1 MKKKY
6 TLWAGALVASLL
18 MSTTAFAAG
27 PSVII
32 QRDNDSNNAR
42 LYLTGVSE
50 DTTSVE
56 ISLKSKQN
64 LENAHFLGSE
74 DLAYSHHTE
83 KDGVLTIYADS
94 LSVLESQNNQIY
106 LGNLTLPDGVSF
118 TGVSKL
124 ITLNSKDAA
133 TSYTQV
139 SLEDDGSDNS
149 GDNGAGGDNGDN
161 GTGGNNGDNGSNG
174 GGSNGGGSNGGGSN
188 GGGSNGGGSNGGG
201 SNGGGSN
208 GGGSNGGG
216 SSSGGSSSGS
226 SSSSSSSS
234 SNSTTTGRPVI
245 KGDQTNG
252 MIIANNDGS
261 VSIQPHDGYEVR
273 DVLVNGVSQGP
284 VQQLLHLKSTDVVE
298 VIFAAVQQPST
309 GSTNFSD
316 VPANQWYAPA
326 VSYVTQRG
334 LFSGVSETQF
344 APSQSMTRGM
354 LVSVL
359 YRFNGTSHTGSS
371 PFADV
376 SSDAW
381 YGNAV
386 SWAYTNNLVSG
397 VSDTSFAP
405 NTPIT
410 REQAAVMLAR
420 YLKFSGVAL
429 ENGTPDF
436 QDTTS
441 ISGYAKESVGA
452 MQKAGL
458 LSGDNEGNFRPDAQ
472 ITRAEIASIFMRLC
486 QKYGI

>member
-32 QRDNDSNNAR
+32 QRDNESNNAR

-50 DTTSVE
+50 NTTSVE
-56 ISLKSKQN
+56 ISLKSKQD
-64 LENAHFLGSE
+64 LENVHFLGAE
-74 DLAYSHHTE
+74 DLAYSYHTE

-106 LGNLTLPDGVSF
+106 LGNLTLPEDVSF

-149 GDNGAGGDNGDN
+149 GDNGAGGDNG
-161 GTGGNNGDNGSNG
+161 TGGDNGDN
-174 GGSNGGGSNGGGSN
+174 
-188 GGGSNGGGSNGGG
+188 
-201 SNGGGSN
+201 
-208 GGGSNGGG
+208 GSNGGG
-216 SSSGGSSSGS
+216 SSSGGSSSGGS
-226 SSSSSSSS
+226 SSGGSSSSGSSSGGSSSSSSSS
-234 SNSTTTGRPVI
+234 SNTTTGRPVI

-252 MIIANNDGS
+252 MIIASNDGS

-273 DVLVNGVSQGP
+273 DVLVNGVSQGA

-376 SSDAW
+376 SSNAW

-429 ENGTPDF
+429 ESGTPDF
-436 QDTTS
+436 QDTAS

-458 LSGDNEGNFRPDAQ
+458 LSGDNVGNFRPNAQ

>member
-161 GTGGNNGDNGSNG
+161 GTGGNNGDN
-174 GGSNGGGSNGGGSN
+174 GSNGGGSN

-386 SWAYTNNLVSG
+386 SWAYANNLVSG

-436 QDTTS
+436 QDTAS

>member
-149 GDNGAGGDNGDN
+149 GDNGASGDNGDN
-161 GTGGNNGDNGSNG
+161 GTGGDNGDN
-174 GGSNGGGSNGGGSN
+174 
-188 GGGSNGGGSNGGG
+188 G

-234 SNSTTTGRPVI
+234 NNSTTTGRPVI

-261 VSIQPHDGYEVR
+261 VSIQPHDDYEVR

-386 SWAYTNNLVSG
+386 SLAYTNNLVSG

-436 QDTTS
+436 QDTAS
-441 ISGYAKESVGA
+441 ISRYAKESVGA

-472 ITRAEIASIFMRLC
+472 ITCAEIASIFMRLC

>member
-32 QRDNDSNNAR
+32 QRDNDSNHAR
-42 LYLTGVSE
+42 LYLTGVSD

-64 LENAHFLGSE
+64 LENAHFLGAE
-74 DLAYSHHTE
+74 DLAYSHHIE

-94 LSVLESQNNQIY
+94 LSVLESQNDQIY

-124 ITLNSKDAA
+124 ITLNSKDAV

-161 GTGGNNGDNGSNG
+161 GSNSGGSNGSNNGDNGSNG
-174 GGSNGGGSNGGGSN
+174 GGSSSGGSS
-188 GGGSNGGGSNGGG
+188 
-201 SNGGGSN
+201 
-208 GGGSNGGG
+208 GGG

-226 SSSSSSSS
+226 SSSGSS
-234 SNSTTTGRPVI
+234 SNSSSTTTGRPVI

-252 MIIANNDGS
+252 MIIASDDGS

-359 YRFNGTSHTGSS
+359 YRFNGTSHTGTS
-371 PFADV
+371 PFTDV
-376 SSDAW
+376 SSNAW

-386 SWAYTNNLVSG
+386 SWAYANNLVSG

-429 ENGTPDF
+429 ESGTPDF
-436 QDTTS
+436 QDTAS

>member
-139 SLEDDGSDNS
+139 SLEDDGSDN
-149 GDNGAGGDNGDN
+149 
-161 GTGGNNGDNGSNG
+161 G
-174 GGSNGGGSNGGGSN
+174 GGSNGGS
-188 GGGSNGGGSNGGG
+188 
-201 SNGGGSN
+201 
-208 GGGSNGGG
+208 
-216 SSSGGSSSGS
+216 SSSGGSSSV
-226 SSSSSSSS
+226 SSSS

-245 KGDQTNG
+245 KGDQANG

-334 LFSGVSETQF
+334 LFFGVSETQF
-344 APSQSMTRGM
+344 TPSQSMTRGM

-386 SWAYTNNLVSG
+386 SWAYANNLVSG

-420 YLKFSGVAL
+420 YLKFSSVAL

-436 QDTTS
+436 QDTAS

-458 LSGDNEGNFRPDAQ
+458 LSGDNAGNFRPDAQ
-472 ITRAEIASIFMRLC
+472 ITRPEIASIFMRLC

>member
-18 MSTTAFAAG
+18 MSTTAFAAD

-32 QRDNDSNNAR
+32 QRDNDSNHAR

-64 LENAHFLGSE
+64 LENAHFLGAE
-74 DLAYSHHTE
+74 DLAYSHHIE

-94 LSVLESQNNQIY
+94 LSALESQNDQIY

-149 GDNGAGGDNGDN
+149 DDNGAGGDNGDN
-161 GTGGNNGDNGSNG
+161 GSNSGGSNGSNNGDNGSNG
-174 GGSNGGGSNGGGSN
+174 GGSS
-188 GGGSNGGGSNGGG
+188 
-201 SNGGGSN
+201 
-208 GGGSNGGG
+208 GGG
-216 SSSGGSSSGS
+216 SSGGGSSSGS
-226 SSSSSSSS
+226 SSSGSSSSGSS
-234 SNSTTTGRPVI
+234 SNSSSTTTGRPVI

-252 MIIANNDGS
+252 MIIASDDGS

-298 VIFAAVQQPST
+298 VVFAAVQQPST

-376 SSDAW
+376 SSNAW

-386 SWAYTNNLVSG
+386 SWAYANNLVSG

-429 ENGTPDF
+429 ESGTPDF
-436 QDTTS
+436 QDTAS

>member
-161 GTGGNNGDNGSNG
+161 GTGGDNGDN
-174 GGSNGGGSNGGGSN
+174 
-188 GGGSNGGGSNGGG
+188 GSNGGG

-234 SNSTTTGRPVI
+234 NNSTTTGRPVI

-309 GSTNFSD
+309 GSANFSD

-436 QDTTS
+436 QDTAS
-441 ISGYAKESVGA
+441 ISRYAKESVGA

>member
-6 TLWAGALVASLL
+6 TLWADALVASLL

-32 QRDNDSNNAR
+32 QRDNDSNHAR
-42 LYLTGVSE
+42 LYLTGVSD

-64 LENAHFLGSE
+64 LENAHFLGAE

-83 KDGVLTIYADS
+83 KDGVLTIYVDS
-94 LSVLESQNNQIY
+94 LSALESQNDQIY

-149 GDNGAGGDNGDN
+149 GDTGAGGDNGDN
-161 GTGGNNGDNGSNG
+161 VTGGDNGDNVSNSGGCSNNG
-174 GGSNGGGSNGGGSN
+174 GGSNNGSGSNGGS
-188 GGGSNGGGSNGGG
+188 
-201 SNGGGSN
+201 
-208 GGGSNGGG
+208 
-216 SSSGGSSSGS
+216 SSSGGSSSGGNS
-226 SSSSSSSS
+226 SGSSSSSS

-376 SSDAW
+376 SSNAW

-386 SWAYTNNLVSG
+386 SWAYANNLVSG

-429 ENGTPDF
+429 ESGTPDF
-436 QDTTS
+436 QDTAS

>member
-42 LYLTGVSE
+42 LYLTGISE

-64 LENAHFLGSE
+64 LANAHFLGAE

-94 LSVLESQNNQIY
+94 LSVLESQNDQIY

-161 GTGGNNGDNGSNG
+161 GSNS
-174 GGSNGGGSNGGGSN
+174 GGSNGSDN
-188 GGGSNGGGSNGGG
+188 
-201 SNGGGSN
+201 
-208 GGGSNGGG
+208 GSNGGG
-216 SSSGGSSSGS
+216 SSSGGSSSGGSSSGGSSSGS
-226 SSSSSSSS
+226 SSSGSSS
-234 SNSTTTGRPVI
+234 STTTGRPVI

-252 MIIANNDGS
+252 MIITSDDGS

-376 SSDAW
+376 SSNAW

-386 SWAYTNNLVSG
+386 SWAYANNLVSG

-429 ENGTPDF
+429 ESGTPDF
-436 QDTTS
+436 QDTAS

>member
-161 GTGGNNGDNGSNG
+161 GTGGDNGDNGSNG
-174 GGSNGGGSNGGGSN
+174 GGSNGGGSNGGG
-188 GGGSNGGGSNGGG
+188 
-201 SNGGGSN
+201 
-208 GGGSNGGG
+208 
-216 SSSGGSSSGS
+216 
-226 SSSSSSSS
+226 

-284 VQQLLHLKSTDVVE
+284 LQQLLHLKSTDVVE

-309 GSTNFSD
+309 GSANFSD

-376 SSDAW
+376 SNNAW

-386 SWAYTNNLVSG
+386 SWAYANNLVSG

-436 QDTTS
+436 QDTAS

>member
-1 MKKKY
+1 
-6 TLWAGALVASLL
+6 

-161 GTGGNNGDNGSNG
+161 GDN
-174 GGSNGGGSNGGGSN
+174 
-188 GGGSNGGGSNGGG
+188 G

-376 SSDAW
+376 SSDAR

-386 SWAYTNNLVSG
+386 SWAYANNLVSG

-420 YLKFSGVAL
+420 YLKFSSVAL

-436 QDTTS
+436 QDTAS

-458 LSGDNEGNFRPDAQ
+458 LSGDNAGNFRPDAQ
-472 ITRAEIASIFMRLC
+472 ITRPEIASIFMRLC

>member
-56 ISLKSKQN
+56 ISLKSKQD
-64 LENAHFLGSE
+64 LENAHFLGAE
-74 DLAYSHHTE
+74 DLAYSHHIE

-94 LSVLESQNNQIY
+94 LSVLESQNDQIY

-161 GTGGNNGDNGSNG
+161 GSNG
-174 GGSNGGGSNGGGSN
+174 GGSSSGGSSSGGS
-188 GGGSNGGGSNGGG
+188 SS
-201 SNGGGSN
+201 
-208 GGGSNGGG
+208 GG

-226 SSSSSSSS
+226 SSSGSSSSS
-234 SNSTTTGRPVI
+234 SSTTTGRPVI

-309 GSTNFSD
+309 GSANFSD
-316 VPANQWYAPA
+316 VPANQWYASA

-376 SSDAW
+376 SSNAW

-386 SWAYTNNLVSG
+386 SWAYANNLVSG

-429 ENGTPDF
+429 ESGTPDF
-436 QDTTS
+436 QDTAS

>member
-118 TGVSKL
+118 TGISKL

-133 TSYTQV
+133 TSYTQA
-139 SLEDDGSDNS
+139 SLEDDGS
-149 GDNGAGGDNGDN
+149 GDNGDN
-161 GTGGNNGDNGSNG
+161 GTGGDNGDN
-174 GGSNGGGSNGGGSN
+174 
-188 GGGSNGGGSNGGG
+188 GSNGGG

-386 SWAYTNNLVSG
+386 SWAYANNLVSG

-420 YLKFSGVAL
+420 YLKFSSVAL

-436 QDTTS
+436 QDTAS

-472 ITRAEIASIFMRLC
+472 ITRPEIASIFMRLC

>member
-161 GTGGNNGDNGSNG
+161 DTGGDNGDN
-174 GGSNGGGSNGGGSN
+174 
-188 GGGSNGGGSNGGG
+188 G

-234 SNSTTTGRPVI
+234 NNSTTTGRPVI

-359 YRFNGTSHTGSS
+359 YRFNGASHTGSS

-376 SSDAW
+376 SNNAW

-386 SWAYTNNLVSG
+386 SWAYANNLVSG

-436 QDTTS
+436 QDTAS
-441 ISGYAKESVGA
+441 ISRYAKESVGA

>member
-1 MKKKY
+1 
-6 TLWAGALVASLL
+6 

-161 GTGGNNGDNGSNG
+161 GDNGSNG
-174 GGSNGGGSNGGGSN
+174 SDNGDNSSNGSDNGDSGN
-188 GGGSNGGGSNGGG
+188 
-201 SNGGGSN
+201 
-208 GGGSNGGG
+208 NGGG
-216 SSSGGSSSGS
+216 SSSGGSSSGGSSIGGSSSGS

-234 SNSTTTGRPVI
+234 STTTGRPVI

-309 GSTNFSD
+309 GSANFSD

-386 SWAYTNNLVSG
+386 SWAYANNLVSG

-420 YLKFSGVAL
+420 YLKFSSVAL

-436 QDTTS
+436 QDTAS

-458 LSGDNEGNFRPDAQ
+458 LSGDNEGNLRPDAQ
-472 ITRAEIASIFMRLC
+472 ITRPEIASIFMRLC

>member
-161 GTGGNNGDNGSNG
+161 GTGGDNGDN
-174 GGSNGGGSNGGGSN
+174 
-188 GGGSNGGGSNGGG
+188 GSNGGGSNGGG

-386 SWAYTNNLVSG
+386 SWAYANNLVSG

-436 QDTTS
+436 QDTAS

>member
-32 QRDNDSNNAR
+32 QRDNDSNHAR

-64 LENAHFLGSE
+64 LENAHFLGAE
-74 DLAYSHHTE
+74 DLAYSHHIE

-94 LSVLESQNNQIY
+94 LSVLGSQNDQIY

-124 ITLNSKDAA
+124 ITLNSKDAV

-149 GDNGAGGDNGDN
+149 G
-161 GTGGNNGDNGSNG
+161 SNG
-174 GGSNGGGSNGGGSN
+174 GGSNGD
-188 GGGSNGGGSNGGG
+188 
-201 SNGGGSN
+201 GSN

-216 SSSGGSSSGS
+216 SSSGSSSSGS
-226 SSSSSSSS
+226 SSNSS
-234 SNSTTTGRPVI
+234 STTTGRPVI

-252 MIIANNDGS
+252 MIIASNDGS

-309 GSTNFSD
+309 GSANFSD
-316 VPANQWYAPA
+316 VPANQWYASA

-376 SSDAW
+376 SSNAW

-386 SWAYTNNLVSG
+386 SWAYANNLVSG

-429 ENGTPDF
+429 ESGIPDF
-436 QDTTS
+436 QDTAS

>member
-161 GTGGNNGDNGSNG
+161 GAGGDNGDNGTGGDNGDNGSNG
-174 GGSNGGGSNGGGSN
+174 GGSNGGSNGGGSSS
-188 GGGSNGGGSNGGG
+188 GGNSS
-201 SNGGGSN
+201 
-208 GGGSNGGG
+208 GG
-216 SSSGGSSSGS
+216 SSSGGSSSG
-226 SSSSSSSS
+226 SSSSSSS

-252 MIIANNDGS
+252 IIIANNDGS

-436 QDTTS
+436 QDTAS

>member
-74 DLAYSHHTE
+74 DLAYSHHIE

-94 LSVLESQNNQIY
+94 LSVLESQDNQIY

-139 SLEDDGSDNS
+139 ALEDDGSDNS
-149 GDNGAGGDNGDN
+149 GDGGDNGDN
-161 GTGGNNGDNGSNG
+161 GDNGSNG
-174 GGSNGGGSNGGGSN
+174 SDNGDSGN
-188 GGGSNGGGSNGGG
+188 
-201 SNGGGSN
+201 
-208 GGGSNGGG
+208 NGGG
-216 SSSGGSSSGS
+216 SSSGGSSSGGSSSGGSSSGGSSSGGS

-234 SNSTTTGRPVI
+234 SSTTTGRPVI

-309 GSTNFSD
+309 GSANFSD

-381 YGNAV
+381 YSNAV
-386 SWAYTNNLVSG
+386 SWAYANNLVSG

-429 ENGTPDF
+429 ESGTPDF
-436 QDTTS
+436 QDTAS

>member
-6 TLWAGALVASLL
+6 TLWAGALAASLL

-32 QRDNDSNNAR
+32 QRENNSNNAR

-74 DLAYSHHTE
+74 DLAYSYHTE

-94 LSVLESQNNQIY
+94 LSVLDSQNNQIY
-106 LGNLTLPDGVSF
+106 LGNLTLPDDVSFAGVSQM
-118 TGVSKL
+118 
-124 ITLNSKDAA
+124 ITLNSKDVS

-139 SLEDDGSDNS
+139 SLKDTLDDSGSSS
-149 GDNGAGGDNGDN
+149 GG
-161 GTGGNNGDNGSNG
+161 
-174 GGSNGGGSNGGGSN
+174 
-188 GGGSNGGGSNGGG
+188 
-201 SNGGGSN
+201 
-208 GGGSNGGG
+208 
-216 SSSGGSSSGS
+216 SSGGSSSGS
-226 SSSSSSSS
+226 SSSNNNNNSS
-234 SNSTTTGRPVI
+234 TATGRPTI
-245 KGDQTNG
+245 TGDQTNG

-261 VSIQPHDGYEVR
+261 VSIQPHAGYEVR

-284 VQQLLHLKSTDVVE
+284 ALQLLHLKSTDVVE
-298 VIFAAVQQPST
+298 VIFAPVQQPSS
-309 GSTNFSD
+309 GSASFTD
-316 VPANQWYAPA
+316 VPANQWYASA

-386 SWAYTNNLVSG
+386 SWAYTNSLVSG

-420 YLKFSGVAL
+420 YLKFSGIAL
-429 ENGTPDF
+429 ENSTPDF
-436 QDTTS
+436 QDTAS
-441 ISGYAKESVGA
+441 ISTYAKESVGA

-458 LSGDNEGNFRPDAQ
+458 LSGDDYGNFRPNAQ

>member
-18 MSTTAFAAG
+18 MSTTAFATG

-161 GTGGNNGDNGSNG
+161 GTGGDNGDN
-174 GGSNGGGSNGGGSN
+174 
-188 GGGSNGGGSNGGG
+188 G

-386 SWAYTNNLVSG
+386 SLAYTNNLVSG

-436 QDTTS
+436 QDTAS
-441 ISGYAKESVGA
+441 ISRYAKESVGA

-472 ITRAEIASIFMRLC
+472 ITCAEIASIFMRLC

>member
-149 GDNGAGGDNGDN
+149 GDNGAGGDNG
-161 GTGGNNGDNGSNG
+161 TGGDNGDN
-174 GGSNGGGSNGGGSN
+174 
-188 GGGSNGGGSNGGG
+188 
-201 SNGGGSN
+201 GSN

-376 SSDAW
+376 SNNAW

-436 QDTTS
+436 QDTAS

>member
-56 ISLKSKQN
+56 ISLKSKQD
-64 LENAHFLGSE
+64 LENAHFLGAE
-74 DLAYSHHTE
+74 DLAYSHHIE

-94 LSVLESQNNQIY
+94 LSVLESQNDQIY

-139 SLEDDGSDNS
+139 SLEDDGSDSS
-149 GDNGAGGDNGDN
+149 GDNGTGGDNGDN
-161 GTGGNNGDNGSNG
+161 GS
-174 GGSNGGGSNGGGSN
+174 
-188 GGGSNGGGSNGGG
+188 GG

-216 SSSGGSSSGS
+216 SSSGGSSSGGS
-226 SSSSSSSS
+226 SSGGSSSGGSSSGSSSSSSS
-234 SNSTTTGRPVI
+234 SNNTTTGRPVI

-309 GSTNFSD
+309 GSANFSD
-316 VPANQWYAPA
+316 VPANQWYASA

-376 SSDAW
+376 SSNAW

-386 SWAYTNNLVSG
+386 SWAYANNLVSG

-429 ENGTPDF
+429 ESGTPDF
-436 QDTTS
+436 QDTAS

>member
-6 TLWAGALVASLL
+6 TLWADALVASLL

-32 QRDNDSNNAR
+32 QRDNDSNHAR
-42 LYLTGVSE
+42 LYLTGVSD

-64 LENAHFLGSE
+64 LENAHFLGAE

-83 KDGVLTIYADS
+83 KDGVLTIYVDS
-94 LSVLESQNNQIY
+94 LSALESQNDQIY

-149 GDNGAGGDNGDN
+149 GDNGAGGENGAGGDNGDN
-161 GTGGNNGDNGSNG
+161 GSNSGGSNGSNNGDNGSNG
-174 GGSNGGGSNGGGSN
+174 GGSSSGGSS
-188 GGGSNGGGSNGGG
+188 
-201 SNGGGSN
+201 
-208 GGGSNGGG
+208 GGG

-226 SSSSSSSS
+226 SSSGSSSSGSS
-234 SNSTTTGRPVI
+234 SNSSSTTTGRPVI

-252 MIIANNDGS
+252 MIIASDDGS

-284 VQQLLHLKSTDVVE
+284 VQQLLNLKSTDVVE

-309 GSTNFSD
+309 GSANFSD
-316 VPANQWYAPA
+316 VPANQWYASA

-354 LVSVL
+354 LVSML

-376 SSDAW
+376 SSNAW

-386 SWAYTNNLVSG
+386 SWAYANNLVSG

-429 ENGTPDF
+429 ESGTPDF
-436 QDTTS
+436 QDTAS

>member
-6 TLWAGALVASLL
+6 TLFAGALVASLL

-161 GTGGNNGDNGSNG
+161 DTGGDNGDN
-174 GGSNGGGSNGGGSN
+174 
-188 GGGSNGGGSNGGG
+188 G

-234 SNSTTTGRPVI
+234 NNSTTTGRPVI

-359 YRFNGTSHTGSS
+359 YRFNGASHTGSS

-376 SSDAW
+376 SNNAW

-386 SWAYTNNLVSG
+386 SWAYANNLVSG

-436 QDTTS
+436 HDTAS

-472 ITRAEIASIFMRLC
+472 ITCAEIASIFMRLC

>member
-1 MKKKY
+1 M
-6 TLWAGALVASLL
+6 ASLL

-161 GTGGNNGDNGSNG
+161 GDNGSNG
-174 GGSNGGGSNGGGSN
+174 SDNGDNSSNGSDNGDSGN
-188 GGGSNGGGSNGGG
+188 
-201 SNGGGSN
+201 
-208 GGGSNGGG
+208 NGGG
-216 SSSGGSSSGS
+216 SSSGGSSIGGSSSGS

-234 SNSTTTGRPVI
+234 STTTGRPVI

-309 GSTNFSD
+309 GSANFSD

-386 SWAYTNNLVSG
+386 SWAYANNLVSG

-429 ENGTPDF
+429 ESGTPDF
-436 QDTTS
+436 QDTAS

>member
-18 MSTTAFAAG
+18 MSTTAFAAD

-32 QRDNDSNNAR
+32 QRDNDSNHAR

-64 LENAHFLGSE
+64 LENAHFLGAE
-74 DLAYSHHTE
+74 DLAYSHHIE

-94 LSVLESQNNQIY
+94 LSALESQNDQIY

-149 GDNGAGGDNGDN
+149 GDNGTGGDNGDN
-161 GTGGNNGDNGSNG
+161 GSNSGGSNGSNNGDN
-174 GGSNGGGSNGGGSN
+174 
-188 GGGSNGGGSNGGG
+188 
-201 SNGGGSN
+201 
-208 GGGSNGGG
+208 GSNGGG
-216 SSSGGSSSGS
+216 SSSGGSSGGGSSSGS
-226 SSSSSSSS
+226 SSSGSSSSGSS
-234 SNSTTTGRPVI
+234 SNSSSTTTGRPVI

-252 MIIANNDGS
+252 MIIASDDGS

-298 VIFAAVQQPST
+298 VVFAAVQQPST
-309 GSTNFSD
+309 GSTNFND

-359 YRFNGTSHTGSS
+359 YRFNGTSHTGTS
-371 PFADV
+371 PFTDV
-376 SSDAW
+376 SSNAW

-386 SWAYTNNLVSG
+386 SWAYANNLVSG

-429 ENGTPDF
+429 ESGTPDF
-436 QDTTS
+436 QDTAS

>member
-32 QRDNDSNNAR
+32 QRDNDSNHAR
-42 LYLTGVSE
+42 LYLTGVSD

-64 LENAHFLGSE
+64 LENAHFLGAE
-74 DLAYSHHTE
+74 DLAYSHHIE

-94 LSVLESQNNQIY
+94 LSVLESQNDQIY

-149 GDNGAGGDNGDN
+149 GDNGVGGDNGAGGDNGDN
-161 GTGGNNGDNGSNG
+161 GSNSGGSNGSNNGDNGSNG
-174 GGSNGGGSNGGGSN
+174 GGSS
-188 GGGSNGGGSNGGG
+188 
-201 SNGGGSN
+201 
-208 GGGSNGGG
+208 GGG
-216 SSSGGSSSGS
+216 SSSSGSSSGS
-226 SSSSSSSS
+226 SSSGSS
-234 SNSTTTGRPVI
+234 SNSSSTTTGRPVI

-252 MIIANNDGS
+252 MIIASDDGS

-376 SSDAW
+376 SSNAW

-386 SWAYTNNLVSG
+386 SWAYANNLVSG

-429 ENGTPDF
+429 ESGTPDF
-436 QDTTS
+436 QDTAS

>member
-32 QRDNDSNNAR
+32 QRDNDSNHAR
-42 LYLTGVSE
+42 LYLTGVSD

-64 LENAHFLGSE
+64 LENAHFLGAE
-74 DLAYSHHTE
+74 DLAYSHHIE

-94 LSVLESQNNQIY
+94 LSVLESQNDQIY

-161 GTGGNNGDNGSNG
+161 GSNSGGSNGSDNGDNGSNG
-174 GGSNGGGSNGGGSN
+174 GGSS
-188 GGGSNGGGSNGGG
+188 
-201 SNGGGSN
+201 
-208 GGGSNGGG
+208 GGG
-216 SSSGGSSSGS
+216 SSSSGSSSGS

-234 SNSTTTGRPVI
+234 SSRTTTGRPII

-252 MIIANNDGS
+252 MIIASNDGS

-376 SSDAW
+376 SSNAW

-386 SWAYTNNLVSG
+386 SWAYANNLVSG

-429 ENGTPDF
+429 ESGTPDF
-436 QDTTS
+436 QDTAS

-452 MQKAGL
+452 MQKADL

>member
-1 MKKKY
+1 
-6 TLWAGALVASLL
+6 

-42 LYLTGVSE
+42 LYLTGVSD

-64 LENAHFLGSE
+64 LANAHFLGAE
-74 DLAYSHHTE
+74 DLAYSHHIE

-94 LSVLESQNNQIY
+94 LSVLESQNDQIY

-139 SLEDDGSDNS
+139 SLEDDDSDNS

-161 GTGGNNGDNGSNG
+161 GSNG
-174 GGSNGGGSNGGGSN
+174 GGSSS
-188 GGGSNGGGSNGGG
+188 
-201 SNGGGSN
+201 
-208 GGGSNGGG
+208 GGSNGGG
-216 SSSGGSSSGS
+216 SSSGGSSSGGSSSGGSSSGS
-226 SSSSSSSS
+226 SSSGGSSSGSSSSGSS
-234 SNSTTTGRPVI
+234 SNSSSTTTGRPVI

-252 MIIANNDGS
+252 MIITSDDGS

-273 DVLVNGVSQGP
+273 DVLVNGVSQVP

-376 SSDAW
+376 SSNAW

-386 SWAYTNNLVSG
+386 SWAYANNLVSG

-436 QDTTS
+436 QDTAS

-458 LSGDNEGNFRPDAQ
+458 LSGDNVGNFRPNAQ

>member
-149 GDNGAGGDNGDN
+149 GDNGAGGDNG
-161 GTGGNNGDNGSNG
+161 TGGDNGDNSSNGGGSN

-188 GGGSNGGGSNGGG
+188 S
-201 SNGGGSN
+201 
-208 GGGSNGGG
+208 GGSNGGG

-386 SWAYTNNLVSG
+386 SWAYANNLVSG

-436 QDTTS
+436 QDTAS

>member
-6 TLWAGALVASLL
+6 TLWAGTLVASLL

-32 QRDNDSNNAR
+32 QRDNDSNHAR
-42 LYLTGVSE
+42 LYLTGVSD

-64 LENAHFLGSE
+64 LENAHFLGAE

-83 KDGVLTIYADS
+83 KDGVLTIYVDS
-94 LSVLESQNNQIY
+94 LSALESQNDQIY

-149 GDNGAGGDNGDN
+149 GDNGAGGENGAGGDNGDN
-161 GTGGNNGDNGSNG
+161 GSNSGGSNGSNNGDNGSNG
-174 GGSNGGGSNGGGSN
+174 GGSSSGGSS
-188 GGGSNGGGSNGGG
+188 
-201 SNGGGSN
+201 
-208 GGGSNGGG
+208 GGG

-226 SSSSSSSS
+226 SSSGSSSSGSS
-234 SNSTTTGRPVI
+234 SNSSSTTTGRPVI

-252 MIIANNDGS
+252 MIIASDDGS

-309 GSTNFSD
+309 GSANFSD
-316 VPANQWYAPA
+316 VPANQWYASA

-354 LVSVL
+354 LVSML

-376 SSDAW
+376 SSNAW

-386 SWAYTNNLVSG
+386 SWAYANNLVSG

-429 ENGTPDF
+429 ESGTPDF
-436 QDTTS
+436 QDTAS

>member
-1 MKKKY
+1 M
-6 TLWAGALVASLL
+6 
-18 MSTTAFAAG
+18 
-27 PSVII
+27 
-32 QRDNDSNNAR
+32 
-42 LYLTGVSE
+42 
-50 DTTSVE
+50 
-56 ISLKSKQN
+56 
-64 LENAHFLGSE
+64 
-74 DLAYSHHTE
+74 
-83 KDGVLTIYADS
+83 
-94 LSVLESQNNQIY
+94 ESQNNQIY

-161 GTGGNNGDNGSNG
+161 GTGGDNGDNGSNG

-188 GGGSNGGGSNGGG
+188 GGGSNGGGS
-201 SNGGGSN
+201 
-208 GGGSNGGG
+208 
-216 SSSGGSSSGS
+216 SSGS

-234 SNSTTTGRPVI
+234 SNSTTTGHPVI

-386 SWAYTNNLVSG
+386 SWAYANNLVSG

-436 QDTTS
+436 QDTAS

>member
-27 PSVII
+27 SSVII

-64 LENAHFLGSE
+64 PENAHFLGSE

-161 GTGGNNGDNGSNG
+161 GTGGDNGDNGSNG
-174 GGSNGGGSNGGGSN
+174 GGSNGGSNG
-188 GGGSNGGGSNGGG
+188 
-201 SNGGGSN
+201 
-208 GGGSNGGG
+208 
-216 SSSGGSSSGS
+216 GGSSSGS

-386 SWAYTNNLVSG
+386 SWAYANNLVSG

-420 YLKFSGVAL
+420 YLKFSSVAL

-436 QDTTS
+436 QDTAS

-458 LSGDNEGNFRPDAQ
+458 LSGDNAGNFRPDAQ
-472 ITRAEIASIFMRLC
+472 ITRPEIASIFMRLC

>member
-64 LENAHFLGSE
+64 LENAHFLGAE

-94 LSVLESQNNQIY
+94 LSVLESQNDQIY

-161 GTGGNNGDNGSNG
+161 GSNS
-174 GGSNGGGSNGGGSN
+174 GGSNGSDNGDN
-188 GGGSNGGGSNGGG
+188 
-201 SNGGGSN
+201 
-208 GGGSNGGG
+208 GSNGGG
-216 SSSGGSSSGS
+216 SSSGGSSSGGS
-226 SSSSSSSS
+226 SSGGSSSGGSSS
-234 SNSTTTGRPVI
+234 GGSSSGGSSSGSNSSGSSSSTTTGRPVI

-252 MIIANNDGS
+252 MIITSNDGS

-316 VPANQWYAPA
+316 VPANQWYASA

-376 SSDAW
+376 SSNAW

-386 SWAYTNNLVSG
+386 SWAYANNLVSG

-429 ENGTPDF
+429 ESGTPDF
-436 QDTTS
+436 QDTAS

>member
-1 MKKKY
+1 MKKTY
-6 TLWAGALVASLL
+6 TLWAGALAASLL

-32 QRDNDSNNAR
+32 QRDADSNNAR
-42 LYLTGVSE
+42 LYLAGVSA
-50 DTTSVE
+50 DVTSVE

-64 LENAHFLGSE
+64 LENTHFLGFE
-74 DLAYSHHTE
+74 NLAYSHHTE
-83 KDGVLTIYADS
+83 KDGILTIYADA
-94 LSVLESQNNQIY
+94 LSPMESQDDQIY
-106 LGNLTLPDGVSF
+106 LGNLTLPNDVSF

-124 ITLNSKDAA
+124 ITLDSKDAA
-133 TSYTQV
+133 AAYTQV
-139 SLEDDGSDNS
+139 SLSDDGSNNS
-149 GDNGAGGDNGDN
+149 GDGDNG
-161 GTGGNNGDNGSNG
+161 NG
-174 GGSNGGGSNGGGSN
+174 GGSNS
-188 GGGSNGGGSNGGG
+188 
-201 SNGGGSN
+201 
-208 GGGSNGGG
+208 GG
-216 SSSGGSSSGS
+216 SSSGGSSSGGS
-226 SSSSSSSS
+226 NSGGSS
-234 SNSTTTGRPVI
+234 SNNHRPTGTTGRPAI

-252 MIIANNDGS
+252 IIIAKNDGS

-273 DVLVNGVSQGP
+273 DVLVNGVSQGA
-284 VQQLLHLKSTDVVE
+284 VLQLLHLKSTDVVE
-298 VIFAAVQQPST
+298 VVFAPVQQPST
-309 GSTNFSD
+309 GSMNFSD

-334 LFSGVSETQF
+334 LFSGVSDTQF

-359 YRFNGTSHTGSS
+359 YRFNGTSHTGTS

-386 SWAYTNNLVSG
+386 SWAYENNLVSG

-420 YLKFSGVAL
+420 YLKFSGIAM
-429 ENGTPDF
+429 ESGTPDF
-436 QDTTS
+436 HDAAS

-458 LSGDNEGNFRPDAQ
+458 LSGDNAGNFHPDAQ

>member
-1 MKKKY
+1 
-6 TLWAGALVASLL
+6 
-18 MSTTAFAAG
+18 
-27 PSVII
+27 
-32 QRDNDSNNAR
+32 
-42 LYLTGVSE
+42 
-50 DTTSVE
+50 
-56 ISLKSKQN
+56 
-64 LENAHFLGSE
+64 
-74 DLAYSHHTE
+74 
-83 KDGVLTIYADS
+83 
-94 LSVLESQNNQIY
+94 
-106 LGNLTLPDGVSF
+106 
-118 TGVSKL
+118 
-124 ITLNSKDAA
+124 
-133 TSYTQV
+133 
-139 SLEDDGSDNS
+139 
-149 GDNGAGGDNGDN
+149 
-161 GTGGNNGDNGSNG
+161 
-174 GGSNGGGSNGGGSN
+174 
-188 GGGSNGGGSNGGG
+188 
-201 SNGGGSN
+201 
-208 GGGSNGGG
+208 
-216 SSSGGSSSGS
+216 
-226 SSSSSSSS
+226 
-234 SNSTTTGRPVI
+234 
-245 KGDQTNG
+245 
-252 MIIANNDGS
+252 
-261 VSIQPHDGYEVR
+261 
-273 DVLVNGVSQGP
+273 
-284 VQQLLHLKSTDVVE
+284 VVE

-344 APSQSMTRGM
+344 APSQPMTRGM

-359 YRFNGTSHTGSS
+359 HRFNGTSHTGSS

-386 SWAYTNNLVSG
+386 SWAYANNLVSG
-397 VSDTSFAP
+397 VIDTSFAP

-436 QDTTS
+436 QDTAS

>member
-118 TGVSKL
+118 TGISKL

-133 TSYTQV
+133 TSYTQA
-139 SLEDDGSDNS
+139 SLEDDGS
-149 GDNGAGGDNGDN
+149 GDNGDN
-161 GTGGNNGDNGSNG
+161 GTGGDNGDN
-174 GGSNGGGSNGGGSN
+174 
-188 GGGSNGGGSNGGG
+188 GSNGGG

-386 SWAYTNNLVSG
+386 SWAYANNLVSG

-420 YLKFSGVAL
+420 YLKFSSVAL

-436 QDTTS
+436 QDTAS